1 MHESLPPVLKA
12 YAAIEE
18 IRKRL
23 TAGRTLE
30 SVLDAAEIERVSRAV
45 GVTYRPPQQQAS
57 LSSSAASVAAAPTNR
72 TKGSVAPTG
81 TGTGAGFTSGAD
93 EDEVAGFAV
102 NERVPDED

>member
-1 MHESLPPVLKA
+1 M
-12 YAAIEE
+12 
-18 IRKRL
+18 
-23 TAGRTLE
+23 
-30 SVLDAAEIERVSRAV
+30 LDAAEIERVSRAV

-57 LSSSAASVAAAPTNR
+57 VAPSAASVAAPTNR
-72 TKGSVAPTG
+72 TRGSVAP